1 MTISVDK
8 SGLLRFLAFWVA
20 TRTSRSGLKLY
31 IALYLFFF
39 ILGLIVGNDPV
50 ILSGV
55 PFLAYFTNEVDIRPP
70 TAWIF
75 AQFVIANIASAVLV
89 SSNPTNLVLSGAFGI
104 SFFSY
109 TAKLIVP
116 VLAAAIFVL
125 PVLLLQFR
133 GNRFIP
139 RRIKP
144 LTLDPRSVLVDPF
157 GGVFGATFLILTL
170 CTLVG
175 TSVLHPQVY
184 LVTVPPA
191 VIVGM
196 RDIIKDIRNYKK
208 TTHSRERDQQS
219 SDAHPLGKNEEKPP
233 NELSEVKANN
243 PPREEGQL
251 PTEVTA
257 NPQVSSPTLRPPS
270 INRSVDAEDTRTQD
284 SPPSPPTLYRI
295 FPTTLSIL
303 KTMPFSLVLFSF
315 CMFILVQGL
324 VVTGWVDV
332 WAAWWGT
339 WVARTGTVGAVFGMG
354 LVSCI
359 LCNVSTSSPL
369 NTRTKQDHE
378 DLWYKHRSYD
388 PPFSNPTNMD
398 LLLTF
403 SASS

>member
-8 SGLLRFLAFWVA
+8 AGLLRFLAFWVA
-20 TRTSRSGLKLY
+20 TKTSQSGLKLY

-39 ILGLIVGNDPV
+39 ILGIIVGNDPV

-55 PFLAYFTNEVDIRPP
+55 PFLAYFTDEVDIHPP

-75 AQFVIANIASAVLV
+75 AQFVVANIASAVLV

-104 SFFSY
+104 PFFSY
-109 TAKLIVP
+109 TARLIIP
-116 VLAAAIFVL
+116 VLVAAIFVL
-125 PVLLLQFR
+125 PVLLLQFK
-133 GNRFIP
+133 GSRFIP
-139 RRIKP
+139 KRIKP

-191 VIVGM
+191 VIVGV
-196 RDIIKDIRNYKK
+196 RDVIEDIRKYKK
-208 TTHSRERDQQS
+208 ATQSRERGPQ
-219 SDAHPLGKNEEKPP
+219 EEPNGDIHSVEKSP
-233 NELSEVKANN
+233 NESSKVKINN
-243 PPREEGQL
+243 AQTDEDQL

-257 NPQVSSPTLRPPS
+257 NPEVSSQTLRPPS
-270 INRSVDAEDTRTQD
+270 INRSPDAEESFAQD
-284 SPPSPPTLYRI
+284 PPPTPPTLYRI

-303 KTMPFSLVLFSF
+303 KTMPFSLVLFSL

-324 VVTGWVDV
+324 VVTGWVDT
-332 WAAWWGT
+332 WANWWGT
-339 WVARTGTVGAVFGMG
+339 WTARTGAVGAVFGMG

-359 LCNVSTSSPL
+359 LCNVST
-369 NTRTKQDHE
+369 H
-378 DLWYKHRSYD
+378 
-388 PPFSNPTNMD
+388 
-398 LLLTF
+398 LL
-403 SASS
+403 